1 VKAAAR
7 MMALRMRTLLRGG
20 RRSAG
25 TMAPTFSGRGG
36 GKLEGTLEF
45 VLRISGDFEEASQ
58 EASTRISSWHI

>member
-1 VKAAAR
+1 
-7 MMALRMRTLLRGG
+7 
-20 RRSAG
+20 
-25 TMAPTFSGRGG
+25 MAPTFTGRRG